1 MYNLVTPTIC
11 LHSST
16 IEYAGVWRWKDIMD
30 CSYLVDLLAIWL
42 VDITHNA
49 LYSRLK
55 SCVPLVHFTSLVLF
69 LMNNLRFHSH
79 HTHLSW
85 PGHTLARR
93 DITPFLQDQYI
104 YLSHILESAIS
115 FPCLYIYTW
124 HPIVVE
130 CIPCYSECYLT
141 GISSIGLYCHM
152 SRPAFG
158 VVCMYNVHLT
168 ILTRSIA
175 LYETKTTKIGYA
187 TRVMNQCLPLIWCN
201 HGE

>member
-55 SCVPLVHFTSLVLF
+55 SCVPLVHFTSFVLF
-69 LMNNLRFHSH
+69 LMNNLRFHSN

-93 DITPFLQDQYI
+93 DITPFLQDQYL

-130 CIPCYSECYLT
+130 CIPCYSECYFSRDIIFHRIILSYVST
-141 GISSIGLYCHM
+141 RFRCCLHVQCSFNDSHQKYC
-152 SRPAFG
+152 
-158 VVCMYNVHLT
+158 
-168 ILTRSIA
+168 I
-175 LYETKTTKIGYA
+175 
-187 TRVMNQCLPLIWCN
+187 IWN
-201 HGE
+201 ENNK